1 MDGVMCGDMSHTG
14 FCFLDEE
21 AAASAIARFTFSLS
35 ESLPESLSES
45 ESLPESLPE
54 SLSVWESLPESLS
67 QSLSLI
73 CFMAWTDGVME
84 TE

>member
-21 AAASAIARFTFSLS
+21 AAASAIARFTFSL
-35 ESLPESLSES
+35 S